1 MVMMIGE
8 GINNINIEFPK
19 SVCDERKDIDSST
32 FKVYLIAIVKDPNG
46 NIIQIHRQKSHSPT
60 PNFIGLLLPL
70 IWFNYNNISYTITNT
85 GGNTY
90 SYEPQLAVSVAC
102 ISYPS
107 TGTNCPTYLAMIQ
120 VGSGSQPN
128 PSTATSLA
136 APISNGSGTGQL
148 LYGAISIP
156 SNITASG
163 SSTYFYIAQT
173 YNNQSGGTI
182 NITEVGVILNLY
194 TSVSGAC
201 STNAG
206 QVLVWYDVLSSAI
219 SIPNGGS
226 LTIYYTF
233 MVNP

>member
-1 MVMMIGE
+1 MMIGK
-8 GINNINIEFPK
+8 GIGDINIEFPK
-19 SVCDERKDIDSST
+19 SVYDEREDIDSST
-32 FKVYLIAIVKDPNG
+32 FKVYLIAIVKDSNG
-46 NIIQIHRQKSHSPT
+46 NVIQIHKQKSHSPT
-60 PNFIGLLLPL
+60 VNFIGLLLPL
-70 IWFNYNNISYTITNT
+70 IWFNYNNSSYTITNT
-85 GGNTY
+85 GGTTY
-90 SYEPQLAVSVAC
+90 SYKPQLVSSAAC

-107 TGTNCPTYLAMIQ
+107 TVTNCPTYLAMIQ

-128 PSTATSLA
+128 PSTATKLA

-156 SNITASG
+156 SNVTVSG
-163 SSTYFYIAQT
+163 SSAYFYIAQT
-173 YNNQSGGTI
+173 YINQSGGTI

-194 TSVSGAC
+194 TALSYQC
-201 STNAG
+201 STNVG

-219 SIPNGGS
+219 SIPNNGS